1 MPALEAL
8 AQQAIDAGDVPGL
21 AIAVVYGDETLF
33 LKGFGRRA
41 IGKPD
46 LVGPE
51 TVFQVASLSKPVTS
65 TVVAALVGE
74 GVVGWD
80 SRVADLDPGFRLH
93 EPYPASQV
101 TVRDFLN
108 HRSGLPGSAGDD
120 LEGIGYGRDD
130 ILRRLRLVP
139 PSSSFRAGYAY
150 SNFGFTEGAV
160 AAARPTGKPW
170 DVVAQEKLFGP
181 LGMTSTSMRHD
192 DFLTRADR
200 AALHVRRDGVWTA
213 GTERDPDAQAPAG
226 GVSSNVRDL
235 ARWVRLEIGNGLFE
249 GTQRVAGAALA
260 QTRGPL
266 TARGTNPVTG
276 GASFYGLG
284 WNIEYGRHGLVWG
297 HAGAFS
303 VGAQTLVSIHPEA
316 KLGIVLLTN
325 AFPSGVPEGLADS
338 FADLVF
344 DGRIRKDWLKDWG
357 EAYTSLFGPG
367 AAANRAVYSQ
377 PPANASASL
386 PLSAYTGRYAN
397 AYVGNAEVAEIDGR
411 LTLTV
416 GPGRGADLSAAPLRS
431 RSLPLLSGC
440 GGAGQ
445 SVGHPFRDRKRRQGR
460 CGDARRVER
469 ERSRHP
475 RSGERVSA
483 EARGCASGRAR
494 SASMEL
500 LGMDARASGFGRQR
514 EAVSRLPR
522 RPAISRSTR
531 PSSCAEYGFLNSSN
545 PCASSCARTWL

>member
-1 MPALEAL
+1 MQRLRSHPRIAPVCVALGVISGCSGSAFGQAVTRAQVEARLPALEAL

-21 AIAVVYGDETLF
+21 AIAIVYGDETLF

-51 TVFQVASLSKPVTS
+51 TVFQIASLSKPVTS

-80 SRVADLDPGFRLH
+80 ARVADLDPGFRLH

-108 HRSGLPGSAGDD
+108 HRSGLPGSTGDD

-181 LGMTSTSMRHD
+181 LGMTSTSTRHD

-200 AALHVRRDGVWTA
+200 AALHVRRDGVWRA

-260 QTRGPL
+260 QTHVPL

-303 VGAQTLVSIHPEA
+303 VGAQTLVSIHPDA

-344 DGRIRKDWLKDWG
+344 DGRIRKNWLKDWG

-367 AAANRAVYSQ
+367 AAANRAVYGQ

-386 PLSAYTGRYAN
+386 PLAAYTGRYAN
-397 AYVGNAEVAEIDGR
+397 AYIGNAEVAEIDGR

-416 GPGRGADLSAAPLRS
+416 GPGGARTYLLRHFDRDLFLCFP
-431 RSLPLLSGC
+431 
-440 GGAGQ
+440 
-445 SVGHPFRDRKRRQGR
+445 D
-460 CGDARRVER
+460 
-469 ERSRHP
+469 
-475 RSGERVSA
+475 A
-483 EARGCASGRAR
+483 EAPDNPSAIRFAVGSGGKAD
-494 SASMEL
+494 AVTL
-500 LGMDARASGFGRQR
+500 DALNANGLGTLDRAS
-514 EAVSRLPR
+514 E
-522 RPAISRSTR
+522 
-531 PSSCAEYGFLNSSN
+531 
-545 PCASSCARTWL
+545 